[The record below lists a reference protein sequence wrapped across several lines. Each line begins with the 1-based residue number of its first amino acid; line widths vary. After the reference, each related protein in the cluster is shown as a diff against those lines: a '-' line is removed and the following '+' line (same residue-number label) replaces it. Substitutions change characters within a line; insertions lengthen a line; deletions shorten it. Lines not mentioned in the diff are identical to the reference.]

1 MSEKRV
7 VFFRGESLRR
17 SKKEFQRIFPPLPEI
32 TSSGWYM
39 IRQDDFLSV
48 RGDLKAV
55 KRFSLM
61 KADKE
66 QGYADILSLP
76 ASSNLPNMQC
86 LTWIYI
92 KKEHEGKTF
101 GTQLLRMVEDYL
113 VGTNAVG
120 LLQDTL
126 SPDRKGFF
134 ERKGW
139 QKIPGTKS
147 WRSYNSGS
155 LSQLQLE
162 DIINNSTLYLVDYER
177 AIRKKREQKPD

>member
-1 MSEKRV
+1 MSEKREF
-7 VFFRGESLRR
+7 FFRREGVRR
-17 SKKEFQRIFPPLPEI
+17 SKKELQRIFPPLPEVRQP
-32 TSSGWYM
+32 GWYM

-48 RGDLKAV
+48 RGDSKAV

-61 KADKE
+61 QGDKE

-76 ASSNLPNMQC
+76 QFSDLPTMQC

-92 KKEHEGKTF
+92 KREHEGKTL

-147 WRSYNSGS
+147 WRSYNAGS
-155 LSQLQLE
+155 LSPLHLG
-162 DIINNSTLYLVDYER
+162 DVIKDSTLYLVDYER
-177 AIRKKREQKPD
+177 AIRKSEQKYT